1 MMPEN
6 WNINGATDSQDAA
19 AGFNAFNPSGFR
31 RTTWGLMLKN
41 DASIVKEITAIFMN
55 EYNSIKDVADLNPA
69 LIYQTVTLPT
79 IAHFRDRGGNA
90 LGITEEDGPL
100 ISASRNTINFGTALA
115 KEKGVHHPFIFLNYA
130 DQEQVIFPTYREKG
144 FDKLVAASE
153 KYDPDQVWQTFQP
166 QIFRLNP
173 AHADEDS
180 KSRLE

>member
-1 MMPEN
+1 
-6 WNINGATDSQDAA
+6 
-19 AGFNAFNPSGFR
+19 
-31 RTTWGLMLKN
+31 
-41 DASIVKEITAIFMN
+41 MN
-55 EYNSIKDVADLNPA
+55 EYNSIKDVADLNAA

-100 ISASRNTINFGTALA
+100 ICKYSVNNPFSVPKKPTSYVAINHTTVIEIDVAWSSESDDDRAKAASRNTINLGTALA

-130 DQEQVIFPTYREKG
+130 DREQVVFPTYGEKS
-144 FDKLVAASE
+144 FSKLVAASE

-173 AHADEDS
+173 AHAV
-180 KSRLE
+180 